1 MSDLSDRLAF
11 ALACAEDVQPLIL
24 RHFQNPDLE
33 VVRKGDDSPVTV
45 ADRECETRIRDAIHR
60 RFPEDGV
67 LGEEFE
73 EVKGSNA
80 YRWVLDPIDGTKPFI
95 HGVPLFGTLIGL
107 ERDGRC
113 VLGVARFPGLNEV
126 VFGADGLGA
135 TWINGRGVTR
145 PARVSEV
152 ASPKEALFCTANP
165 RRWRDRGAGAAFE
178 RFTDDYRLTR
188 GWADCYGHMLVATG
202 RAEAMV
208 DPVMS
213 LWDAAALL
221 PILKEAGGHFVT
233 WSGEER
239 ADGGDGVSV
248 NAALKGDV
256 LGRLGGMTKDE

>member
-1 MSDLSDRLAF
+1 MSDLQDRLTF

-33 VVRKGDDSPVTV
+33 IIRKGDDSPVTV

-60 RFPEDGV
+60 RFPKDGV

-73 EVKGSNA
+73 EVRGSNA

-126 VFGADGLGA
+126 VFGAEGLGA

-152 ASPKEALFCTANP
+152 VSPKEALFCTANP

-202 RAEAMV
+202 RAEVMV

-239 ADGGDGVSV
+239 ADGGNGVSV

-256 LGRLGGMTKDE
+256 LGRLTQAAPA